1 VRARPPSLGRTTVR
15 LACVVVGV
23 VIVLTI
29 AELTSERFN
38 RFTGG
43 HSLISTFITEGIL
56 LVGVYLVIDEIIQR
70 RETRRWSD
78 LSSLGLR
85 ALSAFARRPAEII
98 RRVVDELAVVAGRA
112 QPGSRLGG
120 GEVSPSRPEDY
131 QELISVRA
139 DELGEWLRADEAR
152 TRTFGEEMR
161 RSASSLEEAIIRW
174 GPTLVEDPDSAELLN
189 LLPDIVDSARSAAQ
203 AIAPAAGWLDRVRG
217 REETETVGG
226 WTEEGRQRFRDSL
239 LEILKNVDEFDRRLS
254 P

>member
-1 VRARPPSLGRTTVR
+1 MR
-15 LACVVVGV
+15 LACVLVGV

-38 RFTGG
+38 TFTKD
-43 HSLISTFITEGIL
+43 HSLISTFITEGVL

-85 ALSAFARRPAEII
+85 TLSVFARRPAEII
-98 RRVVDELAVVAGRA
+98 QRGVDELAVEAGRA
-112 QPGSRLGG
+112 PPGLRLDG
-120 GEVSPSRPEDY
+120 GEGSPSRPEDY
-131 QELISVRA
+131 REWISVRA
-139 DELGEWLRADEAR
+139 DELRDWLGADDAR
-152 TRTFGEEMR
+152 THAFGEEMR
-161 RSASSLEEAIIRW
+161 LSAASLEEAIIRW

-203 AIAPAAGWLDRVRG
+203 EIAPATGWLDPVRG
-217 REETETVGG
+217 REAAETVAS
-226 WTEEGRQRFRDSL
+226 WAEQSRQRFQGDL
-239 LEILKNVDEFDRRLS
+239 LEILKNVAEFDRRLS

>member
-1 VRARPPSLGRTTVR
+1 M
-15 LACVVVGV
+15 VGA

-38 RFTGG
+38 RFTGD

-98 RRVVDELAVVAGRA
+98 RRVFDELTVETGRA

-139 DELGEWLRADEAR
+139 DEFGDWLRADEAR
-152 TRTFGEEMR
+152 TRTFAEEMR
-161 RSASSLEEAIIRW
+161 RSASGLEDAIIRW

-203 AIAPAAGWLDRVRG
+203 AIAPASGWLDRVRG
-217 REETETVGG
+217 REETETAGG
-226 WTEEGRQRFRDSL
+226 WTEQGRQRFKGSL